1 MPVQLNEPL
10 NTLQRLCEEL
20 EYSEL
25 LDRAA
30 DTQDPFER
38 MVRRRIHSFYVCFS
52 VHSDHRS
59 ASNEFPLT
67 EAVSWRIT
75 EAEGLLEQ
83 SSKAPRDE
91 GASVLQLENIS
102 SFLPPDRAT
111 LKRILFMVLVQVMDL
126 CWVRIFYLRVCHE
139 DTTNL
144 IKVHWIASFIKCKPG
159 AKG

>member
-38 MVRRRIHSFYVCFS
+38 MVSQRIHSFS
-52 VHSDHRS
+52 VRLSARSDHRS
-59 ASNEFPLT
+59 ASNGFPLT
-67 EAVSWRIT
+67 EAVSRRVP

-83 SSKAPRDE
+83 SSKAPKDE
-91 GASVLQLENIS
+91 GASLLQLENIS

-111 LKRILFMVLVQVMDL
+111 LKLILFMVLVQVMDL
-126 CWVRIFYLRVCHE
+126 C
-139 DTTNL
+139 
-144 IKVHWIASFIKCKPG
+144 
-159 AKG
+159 

>member
-38 MVRRRIHSFYVCFS
+38 MVRRRIHSFS
-52 VHSDHRS
+52 VRLSARSDHRS
-59 ASNEFPLT
+59 ASNGFPLT
-67 EAVSWRIT
+67 EAVSWRIA
-75 EAEGLLEQ
+75 EAEGLLEHR
-83 SSKAPRDE
+83 SKAHKDE
-91 GASVLQLENIS
+91 GASLLQLVDIS

-111 LKRILFMVLVQVMDL
+111 LKVIPFKLVQ
-126 CWVRIFYLRVCHE
+126 FH
-139 DTTNL
+139 
-144 IKVHWIASFIKCKPG
+144 
-159 AKG
+159 